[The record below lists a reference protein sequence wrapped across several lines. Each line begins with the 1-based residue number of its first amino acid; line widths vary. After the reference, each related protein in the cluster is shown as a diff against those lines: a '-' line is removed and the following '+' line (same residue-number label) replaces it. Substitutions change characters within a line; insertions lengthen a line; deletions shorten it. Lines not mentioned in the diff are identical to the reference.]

1 MYIKEVGWLVGWD
14 GDHGQAWLNLFLH
27 DAGQTSERN
36 ESVPQQ
42 FGSSWHP
49 SSTDVVQKA
58 PVSIAVEQTEQNG
71 SSSAVHELV
80 S

>member
-1 MYIKEVGWLVGWD
+1 MVGWD

-36 ESVPQQ
+36 EPGSQQ
-42 FGSSWHP
+42 FGSSLHP
-49 SSTDVVQKA
+49 SSTDVVQKV
-58 PVSIAVEQTEQNG
+58 PVSIAIYRTNLMEQNG

-80 S
+80 N